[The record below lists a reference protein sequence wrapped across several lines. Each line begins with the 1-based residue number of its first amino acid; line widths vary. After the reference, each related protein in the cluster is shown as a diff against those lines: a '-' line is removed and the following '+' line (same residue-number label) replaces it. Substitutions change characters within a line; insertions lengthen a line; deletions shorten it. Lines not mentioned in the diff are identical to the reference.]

1 MQYEN
6 NRVDPA
12 RADELAREILYGC
25 IPASEVL
32 RTSGLLDGRT
42 KAALNEQYRRV
53 ALGALQRGNARR
65 ILTTEEQE
73 NIQAGT
79 QQANPKRTSGRTSF

>member
-12 RADELAREILYGC
+12 RADELAREILYGKV
-25 IPASEVL
+25 PASEVL
-32 RTSGLLDGRT
+32 RNAAADDARNEVGRR
-42 KAALNEQYRRV
+42 L

-79 QQANPKRTSGRTSF
+79 QQENPKRTSGRTSF

>member
-12 RADELAREILYGC
+12 RADELAREILYGKV
-25 IPASEVL
+25 PASEVL
-32 RTSGLLDGRT
+32 RITAEDDARNDVGRR
-42 KAALNEQYRRV
+42 L

>member
-1 MQYEN
+1 MKYEN

-12 RADELAREILYGC
+12 RADELAREILYGKV
-25 IPASEVL
+25 PASEVL
-32 RTSGLLDGRT
+32 RITAADDARNDVGRR
-42 KAALNEQYRRV
+42 L

>member
-12 RADELAREILYGC
+12 RADELALEILYGNK
-25 IPASEVL
+25 IPASEAL
-32 RTSGLLDGRT
+32 RIAAADDARNDVGRR
-42 KAALNEQYRRV
+42 L

-79 QQANPKRTSGRTSF
+79 QQSNPKRTSGRTSF

>member
-12 RADELAREILYGC
+12 RADELAREILYGKL
-25 IPASEVL
+25 PASDVL
-32 RTSGLLDGRT
+32 RI
-42 KAALNEQYRRV
+42 AAADDARNDIGRRV
-53 ALGALQRGNARR
+53 ALGALQRGAARR

-73 NIQAGT
+73 NIQAAT
-79 QQANPKRTSGRTSF
+79 QQENPKRTSGRTSF

>member
-12 RADELAREILYGC
+12 RADELALEILYGKL
-25 IPASEVL
+25 PAADIL
-32 RTSGLLDGRT
+32 RITAADNAQNNIGRR
-42 KAALNEQYRRV
+42 L

>member
-1 MQYEN
+1 MNYEN

-12 RADELAREILYGC
+12 RADELAREILYGKV
-25 IPASEVL
+25 PASEVL
-32 RTSGLLDGRT
+32 RITAAEDARNDVGRR
-42 KAALNEQYRRV
+42 L

-79 QQANPKRTSGRTSF
+79 QQSNPKRTSGRTSF